1 MALQSRPTEQNK
13 CLVWAPLLWCL
24 LAGLAQTA
32 PEYNPR
38 IWNSSCNYTVTGIPA
53 STFFAR
59 TDRTA
64 NDASLFEAADN
75 TTLFPLSPAYRLTAD
90 MAVKAC
96 FGPGERLNHT
106 LVAAGIKMPCGYS
119 VNDGVVSYW

>member
-1 MALQSRPTEQNK
+1 MTHSRQHVPNSL
-13 CLVWAPLLWCL
+13 CIIWSLALWCF
-24 LAGLAQTA
+24 LASLVQTA

-38 IWNSSCNYTVTGIPA
+38 IWNSSCNYTVQGIPA
-53 STFFAR
+53 SLFFAR
-59 TDRTA
+59 TNRTVH
-64 NDASLFEAADN
+64 DPSMYEADN
-75 TTLFPLSPAYRLTAD
+75 MTLFPLSPAYRITPD

-119 VNDGVVSYW
+119 VKDGHVSYW

>member
-1 MALQSRPTEQNK
+1 MARHSRPTQQNT
-13 CLVWAPLLWCL
+13 CTLWALLLWCL
-24 LAGLAQTA
+24 LSGLAHTA

-38 IWNSSCNYTVTGIPA
+38 IWNSSCNYTETGIPA

-64 NDASLFEAADN
+64 NDPSLFEADN

-96 FGPGERLNHT
+96 FGPGETLNQT

-119 VNDGVVSYW
+119 IKDGTVSYW